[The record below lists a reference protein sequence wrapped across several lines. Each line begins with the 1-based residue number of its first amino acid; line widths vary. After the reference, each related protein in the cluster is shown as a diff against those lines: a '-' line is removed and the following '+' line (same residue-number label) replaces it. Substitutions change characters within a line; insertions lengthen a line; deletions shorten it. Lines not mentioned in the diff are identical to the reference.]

1 MDQVVGII
9 ISHNPNLT
17 KFQANLNS
25 LINEVNHVVVVDNAS
40 SNISGIT
47 ILCRKMPNCNL
58 IKLGFNSGVAY
69 ALMRGVRYAV
79 VNYSPDWLLF
89 LDDDTVVLDG
99 AVRRALGFYE
109 GLPRPVRDRVGLIKL
124 GSENGDCKVYEIL
137 YGGAFSGTLI
147 KSGIA

>member
-1 MDQVVGII
+1 MSGRCSFI
-9 ISHNPNLT
+9 
-17 KFQANLNS
+17 
-25 LINEVNHVVVVDNAS
+25 EV
-40 SNISGIT
+40 
-47 ILCRKMPNCNL
+47 
-58 IKLGFNSGVAY
+58 GFNSGVAY

-124 GSENGDCKVYEIL
+124 GSENGNCRTYEIL
-137 YGGAFSGTLI
+137 YLAFSGTLI
-147 KSGIA
+147 KSGIALKTCCRTNFFLDQAHDLYTKVRELGHLTLKINCKLIGHKLEKFQYLHHQGS